1 MEGQQ
6 IVNIWQDQVGAEYN
20 FAGAGLKKTVLFRPL
35 VHGFLIVFLFV
46 CLIKTKVIS
55 DCKSRART
63 LLCAFCFVL
72 YQKEALDGLCED
84 AHYAR
89 APRENRSQRQ

>member
-6 IVNIWQDQVGAEYN
+6 IVNIWRDRVGAEFN
-20 FAGAGLKKTVLFRPL
+20 FAGAGLKKNSPVQTSSSRFSYSI
-35 VHGFLIVFLFV
+35 FI
-46 CLIKTKVIS
+46 CLSHQTKVIS